1 MNKETKITVGS
12 VKLLKKVFQLD
23 ENLEASSQE
32 LLGENND
39 LNNSPTQKK
48 SIQEKI
54 KKDAVTYNS
63 LKNTFED
70 DTQSNDFLDSIEA
83 SGVIYYNKD
92 GSKKYEINNLTG
104 EITTYEDTD
113 ENT

>member
-1 MNKETKITVGS
+1 MNKETKISVGS
-12 VKLLKKVFQLD
+12 VKLLKKVLQLD

-63 LKNTFED
+63 LKDKFGD
-70 DTQSNDFLDSIEA
+70 DAQSNNFLDSIEE
-83 SGVIYYNKD
+83 SGVIYFNKD

-104 EITTYEDTD
+104 EVTTYEDTD